1 MKYNAGGNTPRT
13 IDPTLTRKRGALSH
27 PGSLLLALVAII
39 FFAYIFGLL
48 PQLDTYFTSL
58 THSIDNQRDTA
69 MTIWQYAPLVAGGI
83 AALIVF
89 AWLWGKVA
97 DAFKLSAKRSMVAG
111 RAGVTETEF
120 IALAAKYSVSTK
132 VAQQSYKLLQADY
145 TNSMKVSLKDDL
157 RRDLHWKETH
167 VLDMMSHL
175 VRHCDRKKNLKAQ
188 PDAVRTVLD
197 LLLYVES
204 CPKQFLTDSSVQR
217 RKSVKDPARPSGIRR
232 AVHGV
237 TRLLKPA
244 HKRSDVVAAIQT
256 PVERA
261 MQTPPAKKLPEK
273 KPALSFIRPRKFP
286 PSADNT
292 PK

>member
-13 IDPTLTRKRGALSH
+13 IDPTLTRKRGAMSH
-27 PGSLLLALVAII
+27 PGSLLLALVAIL
-39 FFAYIFGLL
+39 FFAYIFGFL
-48 PQLDTYFTSL
+48 PQLDTYFNSL
-58 THSIDNQRDTA
+58 TKAINGQRDVA
-69 MTIWQYAPLVAGGI
+69 MSIWQYAPFVAGGI
-83 AALIVF
+83 AALIGI
-89 AWLWGKVA
+89 AWLWGKMS
-97 DAFKLSAKRSMVAG
+97 DGLEQSAKRSMVAG
-111 RAGVTETEF
+111 RQTVSETEF
-120 IALAAKYSVSTK
+120 IALAAKHSVSAK
-132 VAQQSYKLLQADY
+132 VAQQAYKLLQNDY
-145 TNSMKVSLKDDL
+145 TRSMKVSVKDDL

-175 VRHCDRKKNLKAQ
+175 VRHCDRKKNLKAH
-188 PDAVRTVLD
+188 PDSVRTVLD

-237 TRLLKPA
+237 TRMLKPH
-244 HKRSDVVAAIQT
+244 HKRSDVVAA
-256 PVERA
+256 
-261 MQTPPAKKLPEK
+261 MQTPPAEKLPEK

-286 PSADNT
+286 PSVDNA